1 MKHSESY
8 KDCSCGGDCWLFNHD
23 DPEKYGPCWGQAE
36 ACDEYPSGC
45 DEDGNPTD
53 WEWVHACK
61 GHGQMYDGLG
71 CTPNKNDYIEEPKN
85 D

>member
-8 KDCSCGGDCWLFNHD
+8 KSCDCGGNCWLFYHYD
-23 DPEKYGPCWGQAE
+23 DAKYGPCWGQAE
-36 ACDEYPSGC
+36 ACDEYEAGF

-53 WEWVHACK
+53 YDWVHACQ
-61 GHGQMYDGLG
+61 GHYKMYEGLG
-71 CTPNKNDYIEEPKN
+71 AEPNKDYIKEPKN